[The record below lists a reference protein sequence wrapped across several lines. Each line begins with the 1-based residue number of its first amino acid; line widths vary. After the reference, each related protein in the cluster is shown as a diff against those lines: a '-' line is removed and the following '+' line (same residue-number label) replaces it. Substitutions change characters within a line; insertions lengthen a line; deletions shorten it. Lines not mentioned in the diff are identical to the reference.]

1 MGQRKLSGID
11 LVALREIEADLALWH
26 VHAPQAADVL
36 SAIDLHRRH
45 QTSFWDAM
53 ILQSAARLGC
63 AVVWSE
69 DLNAGQHYHDVQVL
83 DPFS

>member
-1 MGQRKLSGID
+1 
-11 LVALREIEADLALWH
+11 
-26 VHAPQAADVL
+26 
-36 SAIDLHRRH
+36 
-45 QTSFWDAM
+45 M

-69 DLNAGQHYHDVQVL
+69 DLNAGQRYHDVQVL